1 VTVATVRSGVVTALK
16 AITSFGGL
24 HNVYEEEPGDYSP
37 YSKQADGRVH
47 YWIVTTR
54 TLPAD
59 DGLGWFEKR
68 REVRIRGYIGVSRDN
83 PTNGIESDVLAANL
97 QGAVVETLTA
107 SAQRQ
112 PGSSLG
118 SDAPQ
123 PQDSPEIVTVQVGDE
138 TVPCHEIE
146 VLWTIYEE

>member
-1 VTVATVRSGVVTALK
+1 MTVATIRSGVVTLLK

-24 HNVYEEEPGDYSP
+24 HNVYEEEPGDFDVYE
-37 YSKQADGRVH
+37 KRADGRVH
-47 YWIVTTR
+47 YWLVSTR

-59 DGLGWFEKR
+59 DGAGWFEKR

-83 PTNGIESDVLAANL
+83 PTSGVESDVLAANL
-97 QGAVVETLTA
+97 QGAVVDTLTA

-118 SDAPQ
+118 SDVPE
-123 PQDSPEIVTVQVGDE
+123 PLSSPDIVTVQVGAE

-146 VLWTIYEE
+146 ITWLVYEE